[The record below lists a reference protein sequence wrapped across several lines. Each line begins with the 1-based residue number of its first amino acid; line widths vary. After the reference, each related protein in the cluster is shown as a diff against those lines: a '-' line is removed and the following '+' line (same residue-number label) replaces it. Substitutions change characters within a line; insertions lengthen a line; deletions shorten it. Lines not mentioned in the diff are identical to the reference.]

1 LLLWDILQELLL
13 ISSCNKILIYRL
25 LIMMGI
31 LLQAQ
36 ITTTTEQDNFIDM
49 LSNMGIG
56 GNIVMAVLLLLSIL
70 AIYILVERYFAIRK
84 ESLEDEDFLM
94 SIRKFVE
101 EKNIN
106 QAKKLCKNTDSPIS
120 RMIEKGLNRIDKPM
134 TDISAA
140 IENQGKLEIY
150 KMDNKIANL
159 ATISGAAPMI
169 GFLGTVI
176 GMIIAFQKMARE
188 TTVSPADLA
197 GGIYTAMITTAAGLV
212 VGIIAYISYNYL
224 VNKVDKVIFQ
234 LEARTTEFLDL
245 LHHND

>member
-1 LLLWDILQELLL
+1 
-13 ISSCNKILIYRL
+13 
-25 LIMMGI
+25 MMGI
-31 LLQAQ
+31 LLQ
-36 ITTTTEQDNFIDM
+36 TKTDNFMDM
-49 LSNMGIG
+49 LSKMGIG
-56 GNIVMAVLLLLSIL
+56 GNIVMAILLLLSVL

-101 EKNIN
+101 EKNIEK
-106 QAKKLCKNTDSPIS
+106 AKTLCKNTDSPIS
-120 RMIEKGLNRIDKPM
+120 RMIEKGLDRIDKPM
-134 TDISAA
+134 TDISSA

-150 KMDNKIANL
+150 KMDNKITNL

-176 GMIIAFQKMARE
+176 GMIIAFQEMARK
-188 TTVSPADLA
+188 TKVDPSDLA

-245 LHHND
+245 LHHNN

>member
-1 LLLWDILQELLL
+1 
-13 ISSCNKILIYRL
+13 
-25 LIMMGI
+25 MMGI
-31 LLQAQ
+31 LLQTQ
-36 ITTTTEQDNFIDM
+36 TTNTTTKQDDFMDM
-49 LSNMGIG
+49 LSSMGIG
-56 GNIVMAVLLLLSIL
+56 GNIVMAILLILSVL
-70 AIYILVERYFAIRK
+70 AIYILIERYFAIRK

-101 EKNIN
+101 EKNIDK
-106 QAKKLCKNTDSPIS
+106 AKILCKNTDSPIA
-120 RMIEKGLNRIDKPM
+120 RMIEKGLDRIDKPM
-134 TDISAA
+134 TDISSA

-188 TTVSPADLA
+188 STVSPADLA

>member
-1 LLLWDILQELLL
+1 
-13 ISSCNKILIYRL
+13 
-25 LIMMGI
+25 MMGI
-31 LLQAQ
+31 LLQTQ
-36 ITTTTEQDNFIDM
+36 TTTEQDNFMDM
-49 LSNMGIG
+49 LNNMGIG
-56 GNIVMAVLLLLSIL
+56 GHIIMSVLLILSVL
-70 AIYILVERYFAIRK
+70 AIYILVERYFAIKK
-84 ESLEDEDFLM
+84 ESIEDEDFLM

-101 EKNIN
+101 EKNIEK
-106 QAKKLCKNTDSPIS
+106 AKTLCKNTDSPIS
-120 RMIEKGLNRIDKPM
+120 RMIEKGLDRIDKPM
-134 TDISAA
+134 TDISSA

-150 KMDNKIANL
+150 KMDNKITNL

-176 GMIIAFQKMARE
+176 GMIIAFQKMARA

-245 LHHND
+245 LHHNN